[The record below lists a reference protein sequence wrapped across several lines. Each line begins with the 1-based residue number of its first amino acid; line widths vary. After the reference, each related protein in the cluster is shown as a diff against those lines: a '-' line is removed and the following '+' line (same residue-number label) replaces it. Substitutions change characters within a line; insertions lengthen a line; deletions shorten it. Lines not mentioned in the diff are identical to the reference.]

1 MSYAVENKIIINTL
15 NKLSPADR
23 NKIFEY
29 YTDIY
34 TDLDQAE
41 HMHELL
47 DEHIDLERH
56 GKGKI
61 RSLLIW
67 KLQKGMSL

>member
-1 MSYAVENKIIINTL
+1 MSYAAENKIIINTL

-34 TDLDQAE
+34 TDLEQAE
-41 HMHELL
+41 HMHDLL
-47 DEHIDLERH
+47 DEHIALERH